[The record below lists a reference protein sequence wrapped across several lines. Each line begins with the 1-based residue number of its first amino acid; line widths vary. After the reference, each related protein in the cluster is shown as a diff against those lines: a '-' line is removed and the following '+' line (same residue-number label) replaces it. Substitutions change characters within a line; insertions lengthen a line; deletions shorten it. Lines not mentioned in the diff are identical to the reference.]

1 MIRILV
7 PGVPV
12 GKGRPRMTRSGHCY
26 TPEKTRIYEDKIAF
40 FGHQAMAGKRP
51 LEGYLTIQVEAV
63 FPVPESWSKKKKKMA
78 LDGKL
83 FPGRP
88 DIDNILK
95 AIDGLNGVVWKDDA
109 QIILAVQRPDG
120 AAADPALYSGV
131 HYLLDQSDRGGVAMI
146 HFLIFLSLSI
156 AGGIIGCFVGVSVDT
171 MMKCWDT
178 KRRRN
183 DHV

>member
-1 MIRILV
+1 MIRILI

-12 GKGRPRMTRSGHCY
+12 GKGRPRMTRTGHAY
-26 TPEKTRIYEDKIAF
+26 TPEKTRLYEDKIAL
-40 FGHQAMAGKRP
+40 FGHQAMGGKRP

-63 FPVPESWSKKKKKMA
+63 FPVPESWSKKKMKMA

-109 QIILAVQRPDG
+109 QIILAVVSKRYGHVPHLAIYVE
-120 AAADPALYSGV
+120 AAEE
-131 HYLLDQSDRGGVAMI
+131 
-146 HFLIFLSLSI
+146 
-156 AGGIIGCFVGVSVDT
+156 
-171 MMKCWDT
+171 
-178 KRRRN
+178 
-183 DHV
+183 

>member
-109 QIILAVQRPDG
+109 QIILAV
-120 AAADPALYSGV
+120 
-131 HYLLDQSDRGGVAMI
+131 
-146 HFLIFLSLSI
+146 
-156 AGGIIGCFVGVSVDT
+156 VSKRYGNVPHLAIDVDFESPPS
-171 MMKCWDT
+171 CEDE
-178 KRRRN
+178 RCN
-183 DHV
+183 V

>member
-12 GKGRPRMTRSGHCY
+12 GKGRPRMTRTGHAY
-26 TPEKTRIYEDKIAF
+26 TPEKTRVYEDRIALY
-40 FGHQAMAGKRP
+40 GHQAMGGKPP
-51 LEGYLTIQVEAV
+51 LKGYLTIQVEAV

-95 AIDGLNGVVWKDDA
+95 AIDGLNGIVWKDDA
-109 QIILAVQRPDG
+109 QIC
-120 AAADPALYSGV
+120 ALSARKVYGEIPGLHIV
-131 HYLLDQSDRGGVAMI
+131 IEKLNFCQE
-146 HFLIFLSLSI
+146 
-156 AGGIIGCFVGVSVDT
+156 AG
-171 MMKCWDT
+171 
-178 KRRRN
+178 
-183 DHV
+183 